1 LIEEEVALREGL
13 LEVAK
18 LMAISAKTAPKAK
31 GIDNVV
37 IKIIDKPEE
46 IEKLARKMEELSEKY
61 GKFFLRDA
69 DNIRNSPVVVLIGC
83 KYIEMKLI
91 NPERYKVHV
100 DIVCS
105 LLNLGIAIGSAV
117 KTASIHNVDNR
128 IMYSAG
134 LAAQEL
140 GLIDADVVMAIPLS
154 ATGKNIYFD
163 RKPKK

>member
-1 LIEEEVALREGL
+1 MIDEDKALRDSV

-31 GIDNVV
+31 GIDNIV
-37 IKIIDKPEE
+37 IKILDKPEE
-46 IEKLARKMEELSEKY
+46 LEVLARKMEELSEKY

-69 DNIRNSPVVVLIGC
+69 SNIRNSQVVVLIGG
-83 KYIEMKLI
+83 KLVDMKLI
-91 NPERYKVHV
+91 QPEKYPLDVNT
-100 DIVCS
+100 VCS

-117 KTASIHNVDNR
+117 KTASTHNVDNR

-140 GLIDADVVMAIPLS
+140 NMINADIVMAIPLS
-154 ATGKNIYFD
+154 ASGKNIYFD
-163 RKPKK
+163 RKTHK